1 MFDIENNIQ
10 LECNICILLD
20 SIGINHIKLKS
31 VIIKILIRN
40 KYKYL
45 VQRSKLHNE

>member
-10 LECNICILLD
+10 LEMLECNLYILLD

-31 VIIKILIRN
+31 VIIK
-40 KYKYL
+40 Y
-45 VQRSKLHNE
+45 